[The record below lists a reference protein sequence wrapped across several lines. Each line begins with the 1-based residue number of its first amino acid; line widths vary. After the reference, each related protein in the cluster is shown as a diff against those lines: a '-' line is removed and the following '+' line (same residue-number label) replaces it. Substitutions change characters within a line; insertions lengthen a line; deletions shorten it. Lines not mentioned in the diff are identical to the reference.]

1 MEIKAQ
7 IRTYISENFLPPQE
21 SLQDDTPLISS
32 GLIDSIGMI
41 GLIAFIES
49 RFGIEFHPREVE
61 AEKLDTLTRIEA
73 LIERKLAPARGA
85 ANSHAL
91 LRP

>member
-7 IRTYISENFLPPQE
+7 VRSYISANFLPPGQDAT
-21 SLQDDTPLISS
+21 LQDDTPLISS

-49 RFGIEFHPREVE
+49 RYAIEFHAREVE
-61 AEKLDTLTRIEA
+61 ADKLDTLARIEA
-73 LIERKLAPARGA
+73 VVQKKLAASCLKA
-85 ANSHAL
+85 V
-91 LRP
+91 